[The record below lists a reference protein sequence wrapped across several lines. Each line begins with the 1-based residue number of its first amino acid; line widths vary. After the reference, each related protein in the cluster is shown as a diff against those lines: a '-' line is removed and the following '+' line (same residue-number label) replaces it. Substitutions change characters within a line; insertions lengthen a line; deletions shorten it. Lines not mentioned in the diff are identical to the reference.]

1 MEKRADNLC
10 YIRVKAFCPL
20 TETIMGRNRLPKEW
34 EVPTLLTL
42 NKERAS
48 IQNVENFQSSRIFKN
63 GKVVEWAS
71 HKTGCP
77 N

>member
-1 MEKRADNLC
+1 MLHSNEGFLSIDRDHYGKEQA
-10 YIRVKAFCPL
+10 AQG
-20 TETIMGRNRLPKEW
+20 MGGAHI
-34 EVPTLLTL
+34 TTL